1 MMQKVNT
8 VFVGKKVNAA
18 GTTLAVGDI
27 VAINAAT
34 GAVIATANIATA
46 EAIQLGYVRGIGATD
61 ANANIVK
68 TQVIGKNNVD
78 NITADGEC
86 AYVAKTEAA
95 ASIDFTGVTPVA
107 GNRYVIRVIYK
118 DLYEHPGQFTH
129 SYEVIATAAD
139 TIDTIGDKFAA
150 RINAHKGARATA
162 TYTAGTDVL
171 LISAK
176 VIDGF
181 GTAGKEAIT
190 PYSQVQMQVVAYYT
204 NGTDITGA
212 QNAIPGITI
221 SNAVVSKPG
230 KGNPFIVRD
239 REQAALSY
247 KGITYRTEFPV
258 IKPEL
263 NVDLSK
269 TYDTLV
275 VEYTRDYQSPDN
287 QYVKSTG
294 LAAEVYVEAGQG
306 AEALRD
312 ILQPWAARVGA
323 QGPAGA

>member
-8 VFVGKKVNAA
+8 VFVGKKVNTA
-18 GTTLAVGDI
+18 GSTLVVGDI
-27 VAINAAT
+27 VAINALT
-34 GAVIATANIATA
+34 GAVIATADIATA
-46 EAIQLGYVRGIGATD
+46 EAIQLGYVRGVGAAD

-68 TQVIGKNNVD
+68 TQVISKNNVN

-139 TIDTIGDKFAA
+139 TIDTIGNKFAA
-150 RINAHKGARATA
+150 RINTHKGARATA
-162 TYTAGTDVL
+162 TYTTGTDVL

-176 VIDGF
+176 VVDGF

-190 PYSQVQMQVVAYYT
+190 PYSQVQMQVVAYFT
-204 NGTDITGA
+204 NASDITGA

-239 REQAALSY
+239 REQAALGY
-247 KGITYRTEFPV
+247 KGITFRTHWPV

-263 NVDLSK
+263 NVNLSA
-269 TYDTLV
+269 TYDTMV
-275 VEYTRDYQSPDN
+275 IENWNSYQSPDN
-287 QYVKSTG
+287 QYVKTTPMATELYVVADELVAGATDS
-294 LAAEVYVEAGQG
+294 LFKDMVEAFI
-306 AEALRD
+306 AKA
-312 ILQPWAARVGA
+312 
-323 QGPAGA
+323 